1 MLKNISKLISP
12 SLLKVLMEMGHG
24 DEIVIADGNFPA
36 ASKANILIDCD
47 GLNASELL
55 DAILE
60 LFPLD
65 NYVASPV
72 MLMEIEPGDEDNE
85 PDIWDEYQEIVNKHE
100 KTDINISHID
110 RQAFYTR
117 SEKAYAIVKTSEMA
131 LYGNLIIKKG
141 VIN

>member
-47 GLNASELL
+47 GLKADELF

-60 LFPLD
+60 LLPLD
-65 NYVASPV
+65 TYVDSPV
-72 MLMEIEPGDEDNE
+72 MLMEIEPGDEDNK
-85 PDIWDEYQEIVNKHE
+85 PGIWNIYKKVIDKHE
-100 KTDINISHID
+100 DDEIQISYLE
-110 RQAFYTR
+110 RQSFYMR

-131 LYGNLIIKKG
+131 LYGNIILKKG

>member
-36 ASKANILIDCD
+36 ASKANILVDCD

-65 NYVASPV
+65 TYVDSPV
-72 MLMEIEPGDEDNE
+72 MLMEIVPGDEGNKPE
-85 PDIWDEYQEIVNKHE
+85 IWETYQELVNKHE
-100 KTDINISHID
+100 KTDVHISHID
-110 RQAFYTR
+110 RQDFYER
-117 SEKAYAIVKTSEMA
+117 SENAYAIVKTSEMA
-131 LYGNLIIKKG
+131 LYGNLILKKG

>member
-36 ASKANILIDCD
+36 ASKAKILIDCD
-47 GLNASELL
+47 GLNASDLL
-55 DAILE
+55 AAILE

-65 NYVASPV
+65 TYVESPV
-72 MLMEIEPGDEDNE
+72 MLMKIVAGDEGNK
-85 PDIWDEYQEIVNKHE
+85 PQIWDTYQKLVNEYE
-100 KTDINISHID
+100 KNDINISYLE
-110 RQAFYTR
+110 RQEFYER

-131 LYGNLIIKKG
+131 LYGNLILKKG